1 MVLPSP
7 SPTVTTL
14 NRSGRIAFFAID
26 NRILYSSDS
35 DSVGGFPV
43 LPYKVAQGVF
53 RLKTPKE
60 NLSLVVWGLVGMEKK
75 LQIRFNSVRRIRRLA
90 DVRRPIYICHAENR
104 LCIIILCHS
113 NYSILYNVEFPLHF

>member
-1 MVLPSP
+1 MVLIPSP

-43 LPYKVAQGVF
+43 SLYKVTQGVF

-60 NLSLVVWGLVGMEKK
+60 NLSLVASRLGTCRGGKK
-75 LQIRFNSVRRIRRLA
+75 IANPVQLRVTDKTASRCAEA
-90 DVRRPIYICHAENR
+90 DIYVMRKIAYV
-104 LCIIILCHS
+104 L
-113 NYSILYNVEFPLHF
+113 